1 MTEDKI
7 DTIER
12 RESSSELIGNMLI
25 ERKQLLGLLLQ
36 ASNMSREETAALDHE
51 ILDEFCQV
59 LVDYIAAG
67 HFGLY
72 ERIVE
77 GTERRKGVAEL
88 AVKLYPLIDEATQ
101 IALVFNEK
109 YDADLTDIDVSQL
122 HRDLSALGERLTSRI
137 DYEDQLIQKLYETTH
152 LGL

>member
-1 MTEDKI
+1 MGMSKMTKN
-7 DTIER
+7 TQER
-12 RESSSELIGNMLI
+12 RGSSTKLIANMLA

-36 ASNMSREETAALDHE
+36 ASNMSRENTDELDHDL
-51 ILDEFCQV
+51 LDEFCQM

-77 GTERRKGVAEL
+77 GTERRKSVAKL
-88 AVKLYPLIDEATQ
+88 AVNLYPLIDEATQ

-109 YDADLTDIDVSQL
+109 YSADRMNIDLKQL
-122 HRDLSALGERLTSRI
+122 HKDLSVLGESLTSRI
-137 DYEDQLIQKLYETTH
+137 DYEDQLIQKLSEIK
-152 LGL
+152 